1 MNRVEAIH
9 TLARRYCM
17 EMYGHWS
24 ESYSKLAAQGRDRSG
39 DGYNY
44 TEEALNIFPRYQ
56 VLSAILVEVESLLPA
71 DLRTVGAAKELLCLA
86 GRTAESIF
94 TKSPHSAIQ
103 SKAME
108 EEREAFC
115 RYVLGATRH
124 ELEGVEPL
132 FYRRVLTPKESG
144 DILGRLRNEWG
155 VGRWYWYPLA
165 DSKRG
170 DVLAVQDKY
179 FYEELGVE
187 RLRSILAACGLT
199 KVWELREVESEPE
212 YEMELS
218 AFEPYY
224 SGAEGYWCY
233 ERMDWVIYASH
244 ESSVTLGGA
253 WLIEE
258 VKKVWKNWPER
269 VWTSPFFD

>member
-1 MNRVEAIH
+1 MNGVEAIH
-9 TLARRYCM
+9 TLARRYLM
-17 EMYGHWS
+17 ERYGRWS
-24 ESYSKLAAQGRDRSG
+24 EVYSKLAAQGENRAG

-44 TEEALNIFPRYQ
+44 TDEALDIFPRYQ
-56 VLSAILVEVESLLPA
+56 VLSAILVEVERLVPA
-71 DLRTVGAAKELLCLA
+71 DFGTLEEAREILCIA

-103 SKAME
+103 SRAME

-115 RYVLGATRH
+115 RYVLGVDQH
-124 ELEGVEPL
+124 ELLGVEPL

-144 DILGRLRNEWG
+144 EILGRLKDEWG
-155 VGRWYWYPLA
+155 VGRWYWYPLT

-187 RLRSILAACGLT
+187 RLRSILAGRGLT

-212 YEMELS
+212 YEIELS

-244 ESSVTLGGA
+244 ESSITLGGS
-253 WLIEE
+253 WLVEE
-258 VKKVWKNWPER
+258 VKKVWKNWRER